1 VVISESKHSDGRALQ
16 FALEGDFEL
25 TDVAEVERR
34 IGRRRSGDEVT
45 LDTRELRFLDSSAL
59 ALLLRLQ
66 RLADEDGWSV
76 SFIPGEALLVRA
88 RRTGLDGI
96 LRFADAPEPA
106 VAPQP
111 AADA

>member
-1 VVISESKHSDGRALQ
+1 VVISESKLNDGRGWR
-16 FALEGDFEL
+16 FALAGDFEL
-25 TDVAEVERR
+25 TDVPEIERR
-34 IGRRRSGDEVT
+34 VSQRLRGDRVT
-45 LDTRELRFLDSSAL
+45 VDTRELRFLDSSAL

-66 RLADEDGWSV
+66 RLADEDGWTV

-96 LRFADAPEPA
+96 LRFADAPQA
-106 VAPQP
+106 A

>member
-1 VVISESKHSDGRALQ
+1 MVISESRLNDEQALR

-25 TDVAEVERR
+25 TDVQEIERR
-34 IGRRRSGDEVT
+34 IGRRRRGDSVT

-76 SFIPGEALLVRA
+76 QFIPGEALLVRA
-88 RRTGLDGI
+88 QRTGLDGI
-96 LRFADAPEPA
+96 LRFVDP
-106 VAPQP
+106 
-111 AADA
+111 

>member
-1 VVISESKHSDGRALQ
+1 VVISESRLDEERSLR

-25 TDVAEVERR
+25 TDVAEIERR
-34 IGRRRSGDEVT
+34 IGRRRPGDRVT

-66 RLADEDGWSV
+66 RLADEDGWTV
-76 SFIPGEALLVRA
+76 QVIPGEALLVRA

-96 LRFADAPEPA
+96 LRFVDA
-106 VAPQP
+106 
-111 AADA
+111 